1 MNARSEGG
9 TNQNVYH
16 PREYIDIILP
26 LWQTFKLKFLV
37 TKTNDFSK
45 NTIQKCQQVKLFWAK
60 NIEEAVIN
68 LR

>member
-1 MNARSEGG
+1 MTARSEGG

-16 PREYIDIILP
+16 RREYIDIVL
-26 LWQTFKLKFLV
+26 LEQTFKLKFFG

-45 NTIQKCQQVKLFWAK
+45 NTIQKCQQVELFWAK
-60 NIEEAVIN
+60 NIEETVIN